1 MARSLAILLMLEG
14 HFVGVTL
21 MEEYRQPEHP
31 GYMAWNV
38 MRGVAAPLFFTVAGL
53 VFVYLLAGTPDK
65 PFLAT
70 PRVRKGL
77 KRAGI
82 LLFWGY
88 ALQLNVLKF
97 PEYFR
102 DGFPA
107 WAAAFHVLQSIGIGL
122 LALIGV
128 FGIHR
133 CVPRIPLSLCYL
145 VAATLTLW
153 FYSHLLGLPKGA
165 RFPEGAPELLQN
177 WFRGPHSV
185 FPVAPWLAFAFCG
198 GAIGALVRRFRAY
211 VGKAWFPLAFCA
223 GAIVLMLVGWFAHA
237 YGQWVPESAAP
248 ANGYS
253 WFFGRFSQIVFF
265 LGVLIFIEHRFKI
278 GDSWFTRV
286 GNHTFP
292 IYVIHVIVLYGGL
305 FGIGLSRVLKHAFT
319 PLQAAL
325 GAVAFMAAFILMVP
339 LMDAVSAAWQR
350 MKERR
355 ALRRAAS

>member
-53 VFVYLLAGTPDK
+53 VFVYLLTRTPETS
-65 PFLAT
+65 FLAN
-70 PRVRKGL
+70 PRVRKGF

-97 PEYFR
+97 PAYFR

-107 WAAAFHVLQSIGIGL
+107 WAGAFHVLQSIGIGL

-128 FGIHR
+128 FGIQQWLR
-133 CVPRIPLSLCYL
+133 RVPLSLCYL
-145 VAATLTLW
+145 FAAAVTLL
-153 FYSHLLGLPKGA
+153 FYGHLLGLPGGA
-165 RFPEGAPELLQN
+165 RFPERAPELIQN

-198 GAIGALVRRFRAY
+198 GAIGALVRRFRDHVA
-211 VGKAWFPLAFCA
+211 GGWFPLAFFA
-223 GAIVLMLVGWFAHA
+223 AALALMLVGWLAHA
-237 YGQWVPESAAP
+237 CGGWFPANAAA

-265 LGVLIFIEHRFKI
+265 LGVLILVEHRFKV

-292 IYVIHVIVLYGGL
+292 IYVVHVIVLYGGL
-305 FGIGLSRVLKHAFT
+305 FGIGLSRVWKNAFT

-325 GAVAFMAAFILMVP
+325 GALAFMACFVLMVP
-339 LMDAVSAAWQR
+339 AMDAVSTAW
-350 MKERR
+350 RR
-355 ALRRAAS
+355 AKDRRSQA